1 MIPGTVKS
9 IKVSGVCGQGDYDLS
24 TGKWKFGTNDPSS
37 TYVIE
42 PKDASVKAGEIKA
55 LTGKTSALMMIPQNF
70 GPDAKAKVSMVFYD
84 GAKDKTVSFS
94 LRKYVFFISD

>member
-24 TGKWKFGTNDPSS
+24 TGIWKYGATS

-42 PKDASVKAGEIKA
+42 PNVSVKVGEITP
-55 LTGKTSALMMIPQNF
+55 LTDNNSALMMIPQPLGQDIN
-70 GPDAKAKVSMVFYD
+70 GIQ
-84 GAKDKTVSFS
+84 
-94 LRKYVFFISD
+94 LWW